1 MYFCLY
7 WSWQVRHDAL
17 AAVRSPARAARAPSF
32 EIDAQFVYPGG
43 ASSAILSSALA
54 SAGRSLFI
62 TGGFAFNFIHACS
75 GQSGRGFV
83 PHSAAPCE
91 PDAAGLLASDLGSVA
106 ARPAS
111 AAAFAAA
118 VGVSAGAE
126 SAGAAEG
133 AESAGAAEGA
143 VFAGA
148 AEARGASGV
157 VVVDSV
163 VGAGAPDSDFVHAAP
178 SARTRASAGAVSQ
191 RAPDQED
198 EEPVMRTGSLPK
210 APRIGLRCRPHM
222 QRTVVELIAAKRD
235 GGTLTEAE
243 IARLL
248 GDFGKGEV
256 ADYQMAAFL
265 MAVFFRGLDDVETVA
280 LTQAMLHS
288 GSVLDLSS
296 VSGVKVD
303 KHSTGGVGDKVSIC
317 LAPLVAACGVPV
329 PMVSGRGL
337 GHTGGTLDKLEAIP
351 GFRTD
356 LPVTDFA
363 RIVGEVGT
371 CMIGQTK
378 EIAPADKRIYALRD
392 VTATV
397 ESIPLIVAS
406 ILSKKLA
413 EGIDG
418 LVLDVKVGKGAFMKS
433 EERARALADKL
444 VRVGTLG
451 GKKVVA
457 VLTRMDAPLG
467 RAVGNAN
474 ETREALEVLHGRGP
488 SDLVECTLVL
498 GAEMLVLGGQ
508 AIDIPEATTK
518 LREAIASGRAIRVM
532 ENMVAAQGGD
542 ASVVADPAKLTVA
555 PEIVEVKAAR
565 SGFVTGIDALA
576 IGLAGVAMGAGRTRA
591 DQKVDPAV
599 GIEIDRKPGEAVAS
613 GDVVAR
619 LFVRDRG
626 AGLALAERVVRAFEI
641 GDAAPPAEPLVVGR
655 ITA

>member
-1 MYFCLY
+1 M
-7 WSWQVRHDAL
+7 
-17 AAVRSPARAARAPSF
+17 
-32 EIDAQFVYPGG
+32 E
-43 ASSAILSSALA
+43 
-54 SAGRSLFI
+54 
-62 TGGFAFNFIHACS
+62 
-75 GQSGRGFV
+75 
-83 PHSAAPCE
+83 
-91 PDAAGLLASDLGSVA
+91 
-106 ARPAS
+106 
-111 AAAFAAA
+111 
-118 VGVSAGAE
+118 
-126 SAGAAEG
+126 
-133 AESAGAAEGA
+133 
-143 VFAGA
+143 
-148 AEARGASGV
+148 
-157 VVVDSV
+157 
-163 VGAGAPDSDFVHAAP
+163 
-178 SARTRASAGAVSQ
+178 RT
-191 RAPDQED
+191 
-198 EEPVMRTGSLPK
+198 
-210 APRIGLRCRPHM
+210 I
-222 QRTVVELIAAKRD
+222 VELIAAKRD
-235 GGTLTEAE
+235 GGTLAEAE

-248 GDFGKGEV
+248 RSFSAGEV

-265 MAVFFRGLDDVETVA
+265 MAVFFRGLDDAETVA
-280 LTQAMLHS
+280 LTEAMLHS
-288 GSVLDLSS
+288 GTVLDLAS
-296 VSGVKVD
+296 VPGVKVD

-317 LAPLVAACGVPV
+317 LAPMVAACGVPV

-356 LPVTDFA
+356 LPAPDFA
-363 RIVGEVGT
+363 RIVGDVGA

-433 EERARALADKL
+433 EEAARALADKL
-444 VRVGTLG
+444 VRVGTRA

-488 SDLVECTLVL
+488 DDLTECTLVL
-498 GAEMLVLGGQ
+498 GAEMLVLGGK
-508 AIDIPEATTK
+508 AKDVEEGTAR
-518 LREAIASGRAIRVM
+518 LRECVASGAAVRVM
-532 ENMVAAQGGD
+532 EKMVAAQGGD
-542 ASVVADPAKLTVA
+542 ASVVVDPSKLEVA
-555 PEIVEVKAAR
+555 PRVIEVKAPR
-565 SGFVTGIDALA
+565 KGFVVGIDALG

-599 GIEIDRKPGEAVAS
+599 GIEIDRKPGDAVNS

-619 LFVRDRG
+619 LFVRERS
-626 AGLALAERVVRAFEI
+626 AGEALSERVANAFSYGE
-641 GDAAPPAEPLVVGR
+641 AVEPTQPLVVGR